1 MSSERILPVVAAIE
15 ILDAPHPVS
24 VRTSRRQDW
33 ETCQWLRCGLSGILW
48 LPAGPLQPA
57 QTLDTPLGPST
68 DSSLCLLSHR
78 PSPCPSSLAIRV
90 WTAGLGKWQE
100 EFTKLTRQ
108 MSSGVRGGWAVEGGV
123 CLFSYP
129 DAKASEASMVDLRA
143 SSLTL
148 SRSPSVSPVKWNQ
161 FKWQKKKTNSA
172 EPRSPRPMDWD
183 WLLVG
188 RPGNEH
194 TLDWLTSLN
203 VITNFRGVWLSRRR
217 RAAPWRHLHLSA
229 RSREAGVRS

>member
-1 MSSERILPVVAAIE
+1 MPCFLFFFPLKQHCDTSEECIMSSERILPVVAAIE

-108 MSSGVRGGWAVEGGV
+108 MSSGGRRCGGV

-129 DAKASEASMVDLRA
+129 DAKASET
-143 SSLTL
+143 SLVEL
-148 SRSPSVSPVKWNQ
+148 PLSPSLALFP
-161 FKWQKKKTNSA
+161 
-172 EPRSPRPMDWD
+172 
-183 WLLVG
+183 
-188 RPGNEH
+188 
-194 TLDWLTSLN
+194 
-203 VITNFRGVWLSRRR
+203 
-217 RAAPWRHLHLSA
+217 
-229 RSREAGVRS
+229 